1 MPFLVLIMAI
11 QLRLY
16 NFAKKENST
25 AHPAGTAAYE
35 NYMCNLKDTTS
46 ILHPTFLLR
55 PTSQNWNPAQW
66 TYAYVNLWH
75 KYYFVDD
82 VEWVSPYWEL
92 HLSID
97 ALATYKTEILASTR
111 YVLRSA
117 SDYDPTAIDT
127 AYSPTTRTTTLRS
140 TWNWPGF
147 SWDPNNGS
155 FVLGIVS
162 DSDASIN
169 GVVYYVLNTTQLHQ
183 LLGYMYDN
191 ILHMEWNDV
200 SSWNAVISKAFVDP
214 MDYIVSA
221 VWFPYQIGTA
231 GPQRYIKFGFWNTQ
245 VAAYTIAGIVDNI
258 SYALTNPVN
267 PYQVRGEWQLL
278 APFTKYEVI
287 YNPFGVIPL
296 NPVLCHKYGGIRFT
310 LRVDVL
316 TGVGVL
322 SIRGYTSDIAIDS
335 PLINQQTALV
345 GLPIPIGRQRDN
357 LLSVFSD
364 VGLMAAGA
372 GAAAAADTTASSI
385 AAISSM
391 ASASVRFTGDL
402 LSQNAAFIG
411 KSSSVAGNSTQL
423 VYQVTYTDPQTENND
438 DLGRPLCEARLLSTL
453 SGFTVCADGEIDNV
467 GMLAEERELI
477 NKYLTTGFYIA

>member
-1 MPFLVLIMAI
+1 MDIEPKYSKELRIFKRVIANEYSSNINEMYGKDSNELNILISKYRQILVENEGLSDEWLDIICSALRYCFINLYHPFLQKLDNV
-11 QLRLY
+11 RV
-16 NFAKKENST
+16 ENEGEQPS
-25 AHPAGTAAYE
+25 
-35 NYMCNLKDTTS
+35 
-46 ILHPTFLLR
+46 
-55 PTSQNWNPAQW
+55 
-66 TYAYVNLWH
+66 
-75 KYYFVDD
+75 
-82 VEWVSPYWEL
+82 
-92 HLSID
+92 
-97 ALATYKTEILASTR
+97 
-111 YVLRSA
+111 
-117 SDYDPTAIDT
+117 
-127 AYSPTTRTTTLRS
+127 
-140 TWNWPGF
+140 
-147 SWDPNNGS
+147 
-155 FVLGIVS
+155 
-162 DSDASIN
+162 SIN
-169 GVVYYVLNTTQLHQ
+169 H
-183 LLGYMYDN
+183 
-191 ILHMEWNDV
+191 
-200 SSWNAVISKAFVDP
+200 
-214 MDYIVSA
+214 
-221 VWFPYQIGTA
+221 
-231 GPQRYIKFGFWNTQ
+231 
-245 VAAYTIAGIVDNI
+245 GIVDNI